1 MCNALLQPLHSS
13 FMFHVRLSTRC
24 RPYACVRL
32 LHCCCMLTD
41 GRVAQALVSTFLA
54 ACADPN
60 SLFLAGD
67 TCQTISKGVG
77 GFRFED
83 LRSMFFQERQQ
94 QLSENNPRRLFA
106 GDPRLINTP
115 PLMQLGT
122 NYRSHNGI
130 LRCANVLVS
139 LLVELFPSSVDRMR
153 LEESKTPGDA
163 PILLPDV
170 TPLELYTLIH
180 RGAESSAPA
189 EFGANQVS

>member
-1 MCNALLQPLHSS
+1 MCAAAVLVLHANE
-13 FMFHVRLSTRC
+13 RTR
-24 RPYACVRL
+24 R
-32 LHCCCMLTD
+32 
-41 GRVAQALVSTFLA
+41 QALVNTFLA

-94 QLSENNPRRLFA
+94 QLSVNNPRRLFA

-170 TPLELYTLIH
+170 TPLELYMLIH
-180 RGAESSAPA
+180 RGTESSAPA